1 MGDCFM
7 KAKCFLITLLILSV
21 MFLGGCTSTSLTRVW
36 KDATFNE
43 KTIDSIMVLGVAK
56 DYDVSQRFEDLFVD
70 AFQKKNVT
78 ADAAY
83 RLIPGS
89 EQLTKDNVKDH
100 KDIIKSTAEKKQLE
114 TVLITHLIG
123 VAEVEE
129 EVDAPKLD
137 VHPYDSYGSMGA
149 YHTFA
154 YESARGPSR
163 SVTRKYVRLRT
174 NLFDTASEK
183 LIWSASS
190 ESVDPDSVDTIIH
203 ELIDAVVNRL
213 VKDGLIGSE

>member
-1 MGDCFM
+1 MGAYYM
-7 KAKCFLITLLILSV
+7 NAKYYLTILLLLVIMS
-21 MFLGGCTSTSLTRVW
+21 LGGCTSTSLTRVW
-36 KDATFNE
+36 KDAAFND
-43 KTIDSIMVLGVAK
+43 KTINSIMVIGVTEK
-56 DYDVSQRFEDLFVD
+56 NDVGQRFEDLFVD
-70 AFQKKNVT
+70 AFRKKGVT
-78 ADAAY
+78 ADAAH

-89 EQLTKDNVKDH
+89 EQLTKENMKDH

-129 EVDAPKLD
+129 EVNAPKLD
-137 VHPYDSYGSMGA
+137 VHPYESSGNMGA
-149 YHTFA
+149 YHTLAF
-154 YESARGPSR
+154 ENARGPSR

-190 ESVDPDSVDTIIH
+190 ESVDPDSVDTVIH

-213 VKDGLIGSE
+213 VTDGLIGS